1 MSKDPIPDL
10 RPEHERR
17 VDLGSGVFALF
28 TDEPKTGASRIAIEH
43 VCTRPR
49 DGMTLRIAPF
59 LTADKPNQRGHQ
71 LLSEDPLTVT
81 PSVLCADCGLHGFIT
96 DGVWRSV

>member
-1 MSKDPIPDL
+1 MDGDVPNLCPAY
-10 RPEHERR
+10 EQR

-28 TDEPKTGASRIAIEH
+28 TDEPRDRASRIAVEH
-43 VCTRPR
+43 TCTRPR
-49 DGMTLRIAPF
+49 DGLTVICAPF
-59 LTADKPNQRGHQ
+59 LTGGPAGHQ
-71 LLSEDPLTVT
+71 LLSEEPLTVS